1 MEFVSFILEHV
12 SKILF
17 FTQDFW
23 AMKIVLGIADWL
35 KNFGKKEDVAA

>member
-1 MEFVSFILEHV
+1 MQFVSFILEHV

-23 AMKIVLGIADWL
+23 AMKIVLGIANWF
-35 KNFGKKEDVAA
+35 KNLGAEEVTE